1 MRLIYDLIILMRDI
15 YINPPCTCTQNSVA
29 TTQTSRINISLQ
41 WPIQEVSDAGILVW
55 VPTLNAQVEEKL
67 IHKTSAI

>member
-1 MRLIYDLIILMRDI
+1 MRDI
-15 YINPPCTCTQNSVA
+15 YINPPCTCRQNSVA
-29 TTQTSRINISLQ
+29 TTQTSTINISLQ

-55 VPTLNAQVEEKL
+55 VPTLNTQVEEKL